1 MRKKTAL
8 YFMKM
13 KYKIIFKQL
22 TLSLWVRTVFL
33 LGFFVVVGLIIFWG
47 GGGMGVG
54 GMKNQHKH
62 TLQK

>member
-1 MRKKTAL
+1 
-8 YFMKM
+8 MKM

-33 LGFFVVVGLIIFWG
+33 LGFFCCCWVDYFFYGV
-47 GGGMGVG
+47 GGMGVG
-54 GMKNQHKH
+54 GMKNQHKP

>member
-1 MRKKTAL
+1 
-8 YFMKM
+8 MKM

-33 LGFFVVVGLIIFWG
+33 LVFFVVVGLIIFGG

-54 GMKNQHKH
+54 GMKNQHKP

>member
-1 MRKKTAL
+1 
-8 YFMKM
+8 MKM

-33 LGFFVVVGLIIFWG
+33 LVFFVVVGLIIFWG
-47 GGGMGVG
+47 GGGGMGVG
-54 GMKNQHKH
+54 GMKNQHKP

>member
-1 MRKKTAL
+1 
-8 YFMKM
+8 MKM
-13 KYKIIFKQL
+13 KYKIKQL

-33 LGFFVVVGLIIFWG
+33 LVFFLLLGWLFFWG

-54 GMKNQHKH
+54 GMKNQHKP

>member
-1 MRKKTAL
+1 
-8 YFMKM
+8 MKM
-13 KYKIIFKQL
+13 KYKIKQL

-33 LGFFVVVGLIIFWG
+33 LVFFVVVGLIIFWG

-54 GMKNQHKH
+54 GMKNQHKP

>member
-1 MRKKTAL
+1 
-8 YFMKM
+8 MKM

-33 LGFFVVVGLIIFWG
+33 LGFFCCWVDYFFG
-47 GGGMGVG
+47 GWGGMGVG
-54 GMKNQHKH
+54 GMKNQHKP